1 MPTAGRVTTGGGVH
15 KPHPP
20 SPNPLRGPQLTLIGL
35 PEMSTSAP
43 DLGPPHPRAVPQRGF
58 SVGRVP
64 TAGES
69 TVLQGT
75 AGVPRP
81 AGEGALSNRVR
92 VSTGRTSRT
101 SGPPPT
107 PLPHPASLPSLCSV
121 ALAPLIPS
129 VLSVNVPIVPTR
141 RTQDA
146 LSAGSTPVS
155 EARRIQAWVRRTV
168 TLCWLNGWKALVSLI
183 IPLQVCACTAVMR
196 IHALQQR
203 CQDTV

>member
-1 MPTAGRVTTGGGVH
+1 MGTRDTPAGAGPSARGLRVLTHVAGLLGDAHMPTAGRVTTGGGVH

-43 DLGPPHPRAVPQRGF
+43 DLGPPHPRAFHRGDSAWEGSPLQVSLLF
-58 SVGRVP
+58 CKAPLGSPGPLGRELSLTGSGFP
-64 TAGES
+64 LEGRR
-69 TVLQGT
+69 G
-75 AGVPRP
+75 PR
-81 AGEGALSNRVR
+81 GL
-92 VSTGRTSRT
+92 
-101 SGPPPT
+101 
-107 PLPHPASLPSLCSV
+107 PLPHSPHPASL

-168 TLCWLNGWKALVSLI
+168 TLCWLNGWKALC
-183 IPLQVCACTAVMR
+183 P
-196 IHALQQR
+196 
-203 CQDTV
+203 